1 RSSDLMDVGEKD
13 FWLVRPRL
21 SSQDEDMPVLE
32 RTLAGYVRSVKDRVA
47 MAFSR
52 ILEIH
57 GEFQEQQRSIDSPAD
72 LSKLALDARLRME
85 RRIQELRELGSRST
99 SDEERLAVDQ
109 YLQRAYEQDR
119 KSTRLNSSHVK
130 NSYAV

>member
-1 RSSDLMDVGEKD
+1 MDVGEKD
-13 FWLVRPRL
+13 FWLLRHTL
-21 SSQDEDMPVLE
+21 WSQEEDMPVLE
-32 RTLAGYVRSVKDRVA
+32 RILAGYVRSVKDRVA

-85 RRIQELRELGSRST
+85 RRIQELRELRSEEHTSELQSR
-99 SDEERLAVDQ
+99 ENLVCRL
-109 YLQRAYEQDR
+109 LLE
-119 KSTRLNSSHVK
+119 KK
-130 NSYAV
+130 